1 VSQEE
6 YRLRLG
12 QVRLNRRQGLEAV
25 VSVFRGDT
33 LVDENLV
40 NLSRAEERK
49 AHALSLSERFAID
62 QAEEKLLQLMQVA
75 REQLEAGGEANPKE
89 SPATQLVRLA
99 QEQGAELWHSLDMEP
114 FATIPV
120 QGHRENWRL
129 PTRGFRQWLAR
140 KYYEAT
146 QKVPGSQALQD
157 ALSVLGGI
165 SRFDG
170 PEHPVFT
177 RLAWHDGVIY
187 LDLCNQDWEVMEVT
201 AAGWRCLTDPPVRF
215 RRARGMLPLARPAAG
230 GSVAALR
237 RFINCADEDWPLV
250 LAWLVAG
257 LRPTG
262 PYPVLPLHGEQGSAK
277 TTTARV
283 LRDLV
288 DPNLASLR
296 SEPRD
301 PRDLIIASTNGWVV
315 ALDNLSGLPPWLSDA
330 ICRLATGGG
339 FGTRQLYTDD
349 EETLFNARRP
359 VILNGITELATRGD
373 LLDRAIPLYLPAIP
387 EDQRRAE
394 AEFWQEFEAARPA
407 ILGALLDA
415 VVHALGQVDR
425 VHLQQRPRMAD
436 FALWATAAEPA
447 LGLEPGAFMEA
458 YTNNRNSANELTL
471 DVSPI
476 VAPLRELLELADWMG
491 TATSLLADLNAHA
504 SEKTQGLKTWP
515 KSGQALSNAL
525 RRLAPNLRAAGV
537 LVKFTREAHTGRRL
551 IVLEKSRNSA
561 SPSSPSSP
569 SDTKAPVEGDARPGG
584 EVLPGDAEEPSVTPG
599 PSYGD
604 SGDAGDARIPAY
616 SHEGDDEEA
625 F

>member
-1 VSQEE
+1 
-6 YRLRLG
+6 
-12 QVRLNRRQGLEAV
+12 
-25 VSVFRGDT
+25 
-33 LVDENLV
+33 
-40 NLSRAEERK
+40 
-49 AHALSLSERFAID
+49 
-62 QAEEKLLQLMQVA
+62 
-75 REQLEAGGEANPKE
+75 
-89 SPATQLVRLA
+89 
-99 QEQGAELWHSLDMEP
+99 
-114 FATIPV
+114 
-120 QGHRENWRL
+120 
-129 PTRGFRQWLAR
+129 
-140 KYYEAT
+140 
-146 QKVPGSQALQD
+146 VPGSQALQD
-157 ALSVLGGI
+157 ALSVLGGLAL
-165 SRFDG
+165 FDG
-170 PEHPVFT
+170 QEHPVFT

-201 AAGWRCLTDPPVRF
+201 AAGWRCLTDLPVRF
-215 RRARGMLPLARPAAG
+215 RRARGMLALPRPVAG
-230 GSVAALR
+230 GSVATLR
-237 RFINCADEDWPLV
+237 RFINCTDDDWPLV
-250 LAWLVAG
+250 LAWLVAA

-339 FGTRQLYTDD
+339 FGTRQLYSDD

-359 VILNGITELATRGD
+359 VILNGITELATQGD

-387 EDQRRAE
+387 EDQRQAE

-407 ILGALLDA
+407 ILGALLEA
-415 VVHALGQVDR
+415 VAHALGQVDR
-425 VHLQQRPRMAD
+425 VHLQPRPRMAD

-447 LGLEPGAFMEA
+447 LGLKPGSFMEA
-458 YTNNRNSANELTL
+458 YTSNRSSANELTL

-476 VAPLRELLELADWMG
+476 VAPLRELLECADWMG

-504 SEKTQGLKTWP
+504 SEKTQGLKAWP
-515 KSGQALSNAL
+515 RSGQALSNAL
-525 RRLAPNLRAAGV
+525 RRLAPNLRATGV
-537 LVKFTREAHTGRRL
+537 SVKFIREAHTGRRL
-551 IVLEKSRNSA
+551 MVLEKSSKFA

-569 SDTKAPVEGDARPGG
+569 SDTNAPAEGDARCGE
-584 EVLPGDAEEPSVTPG
+584 EVLPVDAEEPSVTPG

-604 SGDAGDARIPAY
+604 SGDAGDAGDARIPAY
-616 SHEGDDEEA
+616 SHEVDDEEA